1 MRLGPKLGRHIGLS
15 SADLSPAGII
25 LFVGFSFDSRE
36 SLKPQISEV
45 TLYLS
50 QENALSMHGVVTT
63 DVKRSIQVSQAGD
76 TEQYRRK
83 CLSTS
88 LSLLY

>member
-1 MRLGPKLGRHIGLS
+1 MCLGPKLGRHIGLS
-15 SADLSPAGII
+15 SADLSPVGII

-36 SLKPQISEV
+36 SLKAQISEV

-50 QENALSMHGVVTT
+50 RDNALSVHGVVTT
-63 DVKRSIQVSQAGD
+63 DVKKSMQVSRAGD
-76 TEQYRRK
+76 TEQHSRK